1 MKTNYIIIILCIIVT
16 ISIVSTIVVLSDTL
30 QEHYEI
36 EIVDLKESYEVGEPY
51 YFSYIVSGYGD
62 ICGGWKITTPNNK
75 SVAQG
80 MGSISLCGDKK
91 LEKIYNDLRNDGIIY
106 GPYVLDTPGDYEV
119 SVEFY
124 KDKLIAKTTK
134 SFTIVAK
141 EHEN

>member
-1 MKTNYIIIILCIIVT
+1 MKTKHILIILCIIVT

-36 EIVDLKESYEVGEPY
+36 KIVGLKESYESGEPY

-62 ICGGWKITTPNNK
+62 MCGGWKIITPNNN

-80 MGSISLCGDKK
+80 IASIGLCGDNK
-91 LEKIYNDLRNDGIIY
+91 LEKIYDDLRDDGVIY
-106 GPYVLDTPGDYEV
+106 GPYMLYTPGDYDV

-124 KDKLIAKTTK
+124 KDKLIAKTTQ

-141 EHEN
+141 KHEN